1 MFLKFSLP
9 LHLLAVAFPIV
20 PDHLDFIRTKNVRLS
35 KYLIAQNTD
44 RSEWEGITGSVV
56 YAGDRPSS
64 ISLLI

>member
-20 PDHLDFIRTKNVRLS
+20 SDHPDFVRTKHVRLNR
-35 KYLIAQNTD
+35 YLIAQNTD
-44 RSEWEGITGSVV
+44 RSEWGGITGSVV